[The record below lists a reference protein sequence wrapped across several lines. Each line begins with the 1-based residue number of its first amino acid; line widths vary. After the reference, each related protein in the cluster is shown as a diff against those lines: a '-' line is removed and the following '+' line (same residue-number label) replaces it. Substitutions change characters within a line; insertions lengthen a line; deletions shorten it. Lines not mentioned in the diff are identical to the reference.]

1 MLFPREFCMEKV
13 RLLSFS
19 ISSKPGSK
27 IPQDFLMLVMET
39 TKSQLFTSLIW
50 LELWKPCM
58 RKNLVSM
65 LSLDG
70 KKSIGIFSPSITIK
84 SHNKRRLWLPCL
96 MELVLVW
103 LNQSIFLCNSN
114 KLILN

>member
-1 MLFPREFCMEKV
+1 
-13 RLLSFS
+13 
-19 ISSKPGSK
+19 
-27 IPQDFLMLVMET
+27 
-39 TKSQLFTSLIW
+39 
-50 LELWKPCM
+50 M

-96 MELVLVW
+96 MELVLV
-103 LNQSIFLCNSN
+103 
-114 KLILN
+114 